1 MKRWIL
7 VLLAIFLLSFAAWG
21 RAKEHDPLAGVQ
33 PGPDGKI
40 DVVAIFP
47 HQDDETIFVGGTL
60 LTVKKD
66 PRVRTHVVCFTLG
79 DLSSA
84 KDYLRISGEELARI
98 RVQELRSATTDL
110 RVDELIQLEH
120 PDQGLPKLAPE
131 TLAEEAR
138 EMIERTGAEVV
149 ITYGPDG
156 MTGHVDHRALSAAVT
171 AAFPQTPAQR
181 LYYVSLPRFWARL
194 VPNEA
199 RMLPAPATLKVNI
212 RPVKKLKGLA
222 LCAHASQKFYS
233 GWMLNVSMKNLFEHE
248 WFALAAEKQ

>member
-1 MKRWIL
+1 MKRVVL
-7 VLLAIFLLSFAAWG
+7 VLVVVWLIGSAAWG
-21 RAKEHDPLAGVQ
+21 RAKERDLLAGIQ
-33 PGPDGKI
+33 PGLDGRI
-40 DVVAIFP
+40 DVVTIFP
-47 HQDDETIFVGGTL
+47 HQDDETIFAGGAL
-60 LTVKKD
+60 LMVKQD

-120 PDQGLPKLAPE
+120 PDQGLPKLARE
-131 TLAEEAR
+131 DLAEEAR
-138 EMIERTGAEVV
+138 EIIERTGAEVV

-181 LYYVSLPRFWARL
+181 LYYVSVPRFWAMIY
-194 VPNEA
+194 PNEA
-199 RMLPAPATLKVNI
+199 HLRPQPAAVKVDI

-222 LCAHASQKFYS
+222 LCAHASQKFFS
-233 GWMLNVSMKNLFEHE
+233 GWLLNVGMMNRFDHE